1 MAENRKRFLIELIK
15 PSHYDDDG
23 YVIQWWRGF
32 IPSNSLSALYGIVV
46 DAREA
51 RALGQD
57 VDIEIEARDET
68 NATIPIR
75 RIIRRFKSNR
85 NAGLVCFVGVQT
97 NQFPRAMD
105 MAREFRAAG
114 LKVVIGGFHVSGSLA
129 MLPELTP
136 ELHEAVELGI
146 TLFAGEAENHFGD
159 LLRAAYED
167 RLGPI
172 YNFMSDLP
180 ELGQQP
186 LPFMPRR
193 YVRRYAGAMGCFD
206 AGRGCPFS
214 CSFCTIINVQ
224 GRKSRFRS
232 ADDIEQLIRRN
243 LAQGTKSFFISDDD
257 FARNH
262 NWEQILDRIIA
273 LRSKEKLKVHLTLQV
288 DTLAHKIPGF
298 VKKAA
303 LAGCKKVFIGLENI
317 NPGSLKSASKGQN
330 RITEYRA
337 MLQAWHNA
345 KVITYAG
352 YILGFPDDTVESI
365 TRDIKIIQRELPI
378 DLVEFFMLTP
388 LPGSRDHQ
396 DLYRRGVEMSSDLN
410 NYDVEHAVTAHPRM
424 SAAEWQSIYDQAWH
438 LYYSPDHLKTLLRRA
453 KASGIRSTRLAF
465 TIFYFYASYAFEHV
479 HPLQSGVIRRKNR
492 RQRRSTLP
500 RENLAAFFI
509 RRVRDFLGTYPSGL
523 RFLCR
528 IEALRRAVEN
538 EPDALDY
545 TDLALSPIAK
555 EYGAELDLFNAT
567 PSARQVADRALA
579 RSDSRNRADHHGV
592 AEPSLALRD

>member
-1 MAENRKRFLIELIK
+1 MAQDRKRFLIELIK

-32 IPSNSLSALYGIVV
+32 IPSNSLSALYGIAL
-46 DAREA
+46 DASER
-51 RALGQD
+51 RVLGD
-57 VDIEIEARDET
+57 DIDIAIEARDET

-75 RIIRRFKSNR
+75 RIIRRFKANR
-85 NAGLVCFVGVQT
+85 SAGLVCLVGVQT

-105 MAREFRAAG
+105 LARQFRAAG
-114 LKVVIGGFHVSGSLA
+114 LKVAIGGFHVSGSLA
-129 MLPELTP
+129 MLQELTP
-136 ELHEAVELGI
+136 ELREAVELGI

-159 LLRAAYED
+159 LLCAAHADQLE
-167 RLGPI
+167 PI

-224 GRKSRFRS
+224 GRKSRFRT
-232 ADDIEQLIRRN
+232 ADDVERLIRKN

-257 FARNH
+257 FARNC
-262 NWEQILDRIIA
+262 NWEEILDRIIA
-273 LRSKEKLKVHLTLQV
+273 LRNREKLKVHLTIQV
-288 DTLAHKIPGF
+288 DTLSHKIPGF
-298 VKKAA
+298 IKKAA

-317 NPGSLKSASKGQN
+317 NPDSLEGASKGQN

-337 MLQAWHNA
+337 MLQAWHSA
-345 KVITYAG
+345 KIITYAG
-352 YILGFPDDTVESI
+352 YILGFPNDTPQSI
-365 TRDIKIIQRELPI
+365 ARDIKIIQRELPI

-388 LPGSRDHQ
+388 LPGSKDHQ

-410 NYDVEHAVTAHPRM
+410 NYDVEHAVTGHPRM
-424 SAAEWQSIYDQAWH
+424 TAAEWQSIYDQAWH
-438 LYYSPDHLKTLLRRA
+438 LYYSPEHIKTLLRRA
-453 KASGIRSTRLAF
+453 KASGIRSTRMAF

-492 RQRRSTLP
+492 RQRRSTFP
-500 RENLAAFFI
+500 RENLVAFFT
-509 RRVRDFLGTYPSGL
+509 RRLRDYLGTYPRGL

-528 IEALRRAVEN
+528 IEALRRAVER
-538 EPDALDY
+538 EPKGLNY
-545 TDLALSPIAK
+545 KDLALSAIAE
-555 EYGAELDLFNAT
+555 EYGSELHLFNVT
-567 PSARQVADRALA
+567 ESARQAADRALGRA
-579 RSDSRNRADHHGV
+579 EGRNSANQRAATKASSV
-592 AEPSLALRD
+592 LRV

>member
-1 MAENRKRFLIELIK
+1 MAPNRKRFLIELIK

-32 IPSNSLSALYGIVV
+32 IPSNSLSALYGIVL
-46 DAREA
+46 DASER
-51 RALGQD
+51 RVLGPD

-68 NATIPIR
+68 NVRVPIR
-75 RIIRRFKSNR
+75 RIIRRFKGNG
-85 NAGLVCFVGVQT
+85 NVGLVCFVGVQT

-105 MAREFRAAG
+105 IARELRAAG
-114 LKVVIGGFHVSGSLA
+114 LKVAIGGFHVSGSLA

-136 ELHEAVELGI
+136 ELHEAVALGI
-146 TLFAGEAENHFGD
+146 TLFAGEAENDFGE
-159 LLRAAYED
+159 LLLAAYED
-167 RLGPI
+167 RLKPI
-172 YNFMSDLP
+172 YNRMTDLP
-180 ELGQQP
+180 ELGRQP

-224 GRKSRFRS
+224 GRKSRFRT

-257 FARNH
+257 FARNR

-273 LRSKEKLKVHLTLQV
+273 LRSEEKLKVHLTIQV
-288 DTLAHKIPGF
+288 DTLSHKIPGF

-317 NPGSLKSASKGQN
+317 NPDSLKSVSKGQN

-337 MLQAWHNA
+337 MLQAWHNV

-352 YILGFPDDTVESI
+352 YILGFPNDTPESI
-365 TRDIKIIQRELPI
+365 ARDIGIIQRELPI

-388 LPGSRDHQ
+388 LPGSKDHQ
-396 DLYRRGVEMSSDLN
+396 DLYRRGVEMSADLN
-410 NYDVEHAVTAHPRM
+410 NYDVEHAVTGHPRM
-424 SAAEWQSIYDQAWH
+424 TASEWQSIYDQAWH
-438 LYYSPDHLKTLLRRA
+438 LYYSLEHIRTLLRRA

-479 HPLQSGVIRRKNR
+479 HPLQSGVIRRKDR
-492 RQRRSTLP
+492 RQRRRTLP
-500 RENLAAFFI
+500 RENLARFFM
-509 RRVRDFLGTYPSGL
+509 RRVRDFLGTYPPGL
-523 RFLCR
+523 LFLYR
-528 IEALRRAVEN
+528 IEALRRAVDK
-538 EPDALDY
+538 EPDAFSY
-545 TDLALSPIAK
+545 TDLALLPIT
-555 EYGAELDLFNAT
+555 EEHGDELDLFKAT
-567 PSARQVADRALA
+567 RLA
-579 RSDSRNRADHHGV
+579 R
-592 AEPSLALRD
+592 